1 MDKINRRFDHVYYLH
16 HHFAVDST
24 FLIITGRDTDPQRF
38 FFGPDRAN
46 GCQYF
51 FEKPDPVLQTATILI
66 RAPVGNRRQKL
77 MNKVAMRRMDL
88 QSVESGGID
97 PPSRRF
103 EGCNNL
109 TDLCLRQ
116 LFRHTVIAAKA
127 DSARGKRL
135 SCGGRALSAG
145 VVDLKRNFGAVCMA
159 GIHNPFQPGNLV
171 VIPDAKVV
179 VREPALRGYT
189 GRLHND
195 QPYSSQSSGGIV
207 A

>member
-1 MDKINRRFDHVYYLH
+1 
-16 HHFAVDST
+16 
-24 FLIITGRDTDPQRF
+24 
-38 FFGPDRAN
+38 
-46 GCQYF
+46 
-51 FEKPDPVLQTATILI
+51 
-66 RAPVGNRRQKL
+66 
-77 MNKVAMRRMDL
+77 MRSMDL
-88 QSVESGGID
+88 QSVESGGIG

-109 TDLCLRQ
+109 TDLRFRQ
-116 LFRHTVIAAKA
+116 LFRHTVIAVKA

-135 SCGGRALSAG
+135 SYGGRALSAG

-159 GIHNPFQPGNLV
+159 GIHDPFQSSNLV

-207 A
+207 AQMKRRWNTVRRCLIHTHRRHNDSVLKSHTFDFVFFKQFHDGHLQIVFKPLVPVSYTHLRAHET